1 MSGTRV
7 VALLVAILVV
17 GAIPRSHANPE
28 DCQEVISEHKAAK
41 DDIKDALTAYANCLS
56 GNDGHDDCSSEF
68 ETLKSAQD
76 DFEDAVSKYESEC
89 N

>member
-1 MSGTRV
+1 MKTAHIFSALGV
-7 VALLVAILVV
+7 VLVLCFIS
-17 GAIPRSHANPE
+17 RSRANPTE
-28 DCQEVISEHKAAK
+28 CQEAVSEYKSARE
-41 DDIKDALTAYANCLS
+41 DIATALQAYANCFS

-68 ETLKSAQD
+68 GTLKSAQD